1 MKGNNVMSQFKK
13 KFTAFTAMLAFL
25 SLSSAATFAV
35 GVDDVINHTGNTSI
49 TGNDI
54 KLNVDITSGQHGAVG
69 QVDWKDFSVPGNQQ
83 VNFGFS
89 GLSQTV
95 INRVLGGNESQIL
108 GKLTNSC
115 VGGGNCDS
123 FAATSKVILINP
135 AGILFGPGSTVDLN
149 SFTASTFDIKGAKNL
164 KGMTDAEMERYQ
176 TGVLNKFSPVAAV
189 NGENRSYGDITFDS
203 NYTEAFED
211 AGITF
216 QPGETLIKLNGTQ
229 FGHFNPDG
237 TMADFNPNK
246 SVAIVSDN
254 IQYKDSLIRTGDN
267 YNYITANADK
277 SFSNVRLVTADGV
290 TFGYLANGYAD
301 NYEVA
306 EDTKSDVVRNIEMDN
321 SGLAADEAAI
331 KSGDIHIVNKSNA
344 GGSNVKIS
352 NSVIKGTKLVNK
364 ENGDIMIVGSNDVLV
379 DNSRLE
385 SVNTSV
391 VKDGVTNSTHG
402 QNGGEIFVSA
412 DKDLTV
418 KDSLIISAGAKEG
431 TPNATNAGA
440 VRLYSYGGTAKVEN
454 SDVIAKGDAKVIAT
468 DKVNITNSLIQAR
481 NTEAENQAKN
491 IKISA
496 ANGVDMHNVIAD
508 ASGDIDV
515 RAAYSNGELAGNII
529 ISGDLDEN
537 GKNKS
542 MIASEGKLSIQGQN
556 TTIDNA
562 SLIYDNI
569 KFYGDDTTGLNNVT
583 VANNATF
590 SDTAIVDGDRVV
602 GGDITLETNGD
613 FTLDNATLQRAA
625 YSLKF
630 DRNGDGTLVD
640 NGTVNGINYQ
650 TSIKTAD
657 ANNINITSTKGDV
670 NSVNKTNVHANNDIN
685 LLAKEGNVNVND
697 STFKADNNFTAEATK
712 GSMNVKDNS
721 VIQGG
726 KDVNLIAYDTITFG
740 ERGADNINID
750 NSVKISS
757 GEDMYITSTGGDIN
771 AEKTIMP
778 SLTYGDR
785 LTFNAKGSNNFT
797 SEDSLKSVNVDYIAG
812 ESNNFTT
819 KGDIQFV
826 NSSLESK
833 SNNIATTQEGG
844 DVILN
849 NLTIKKAT
857 ADAKDT
863 KTTINAKGNVTTKD
877 VTNTVAKHTSE
888 SVHTFPQSVE
898 VDEDGTTTDGQVLD
912 VNQTKLVVNTK
923 TTAAT
928 PENNTNGSITL
939 DVKNANNKDAGIEL
953 TAENYE
959 WDKQIDKNQG
969 PEVHINAVDDELAVS
984 KIVTDKLFLDSDDTM
999 IASDVELTPEQL
1011 AGLPEGTPS
1020 KGYIEVRDKGGLNM
1034 DPNEGYDPL
1043 PDGFDYTGNYD
1054 STTSTVEDEDGNK
1067 TITTTDHKHTIEFD
1081 KQGDSDDFILVYDK
1095 TKVETE
1101 ECPPLPEVDKTD
1113 NNIGENVDS
1122 LINQIK
1128 LPREQVE
1135 ISKSSKVSDN
1145 TVDQTA
1151 NIMSAAAKVDISEET
1166 NNNTK
1171 TNKDDEKGE

>member
-1 MKGNNVMSQFKK
+1 MSQFKK

-35 GVDDVINHTGNTSI
+35 GVNDVLDHTGNTSI
-49 TGNDI
+49 TGDDI
-54 KLNVDITSGQHGAVG
+54 KLNVDINSGQNGAVG
-69 QVDWKDFSVPGNQQ
+69 QVDWKDFSVPGGQQ

-89 GLSQTV
+89 GLSQTI
-95 INRVLGGNESQIL
+95 INRVLGGNESQIF

-115 VGGGNCDS
+115 VGGGSCDS

-135 AGILFGPGSTVDLN
+135 AGILFGQGSTVDLN

-164 KGMTDAEMERYQ
+164 KGMSEAELEKYQ

-211 AGITF
+211 AGISF
-216 QPGETLIKLNGTQ
+216 KPGETLIRLDGTQ

-267 YNYITANADK
+267 YNYITSSSDK

-306 EDTKSDVVRNIEMDN
+306 EDSKTDVVRNIEIDN
-321 SGLAADEAAI
+321 SGLADDEVAI
-331 KSGDIHIVNKSNA
+331 KSGDVHIINKSKA
-344 GGSNVKIS
+344 EGSDIKIS
-352 NSVIKGTKLVNK
+352 NSIIKGTKLVNK

-391 VKDGVTNSTHG
+391 RKDGVTNSTHG
-402 QNGGEIFVSA
+402 QNGGEIFISA

-418 KDSLIISAGAKEG
+418 KDSLIVSAGAKEG
-431 TPNATNAGA
+431 TPNADNAGA
-440 VRLYSYGGTAKVEN
+440 VRLYSYGGNANIDN
-454 SDVIAKGDAKVIAT
+454 STVIAKGDAKVIAT
-468 DKVNITNSLIQAR
+468 DKVNINNSLIQAR
-481 NTEAENQAKN
+481 NTEAVNQDKN
-491 IKISA
+491 ITISGA
-496 ANGVDMHNVIAD
+496 KGVEMHNAIAD
-508 ASGDIDV
+508 ASGNIDIKS
-515 RAAYSNGELAGNII
+515 AYSNGELSGDII
-529 ISGDLDEN
+529 ISSDLDET
-537 GKNKS
+537 GKNQS
-542 MIASEGKLSIQGQN
+542 LIAAEGKLSIQGKN

-562 SLIYDNI
+562 SLVYDNI
-569 KFYGDDTTGLNNVT
+569 KFYEDGTTGINNVT
-583 VANNATF
+583 IANNSTF
-590 SDTAIVDGDRVV
+590 SDTEMVDGNRVV
-602 GGDITLETNGD
+602 GGDITLEINGD

-625 YSLKF
+625 YTLKF
-630 DRNGDGTLVD
+630 DRNIDESLADDGSVD
-640 NGTVNGINYQ
+640 AVKYET
-650 TSIKTAD
+650 TIKTAD
-657 ANNINITSTKGDV
+657 ANNINITSTKGNV
-670 NSVNKTNVHANNDIN
+670 NSVNKTNVHANNNIN
-685 LLAKEGNVNVND
+685 LLAKEGNVNIND
-697 STFKADNNFTAEATK
+697 STFKADANFTAEATK

-740 ERGADNINID
+740 PQGESNINID

-771 AEKTIMP
+771 AEKTTMP
-778 SLTYGDR
+778 SLSYGDR
-785 LTFNAKGSNNFT
+785 LTFNAAGSNNFT

-812 ESNNFTT
+812 KSNNFTT

-833 SNNIATTQEGG
+833 SNNITTTQEGG

-877 VTNTVAKHTSE
+877 VTNTVAKHESE

-898 VDEDGTTTDGQVLD
+898 VDENGTAKEGQVID
-912 VNQTKLVVNTK
+912 VNQTKLVINTK
-923 TTAAT
+923 TSVTT
-928 PENNTNGSITL
+928 PENNTNGSIII

-953 TAENYE
+953 TAENDR
-959 WDKQIDKNQG
+959 WDGQIDKNQG
-969 PEVHINAVDDELAVS
+969 PEVHVNAVDNELAVS
-984 KIVTDKLFLDSDDTM
+984 KIITDKLFLDKDDTM
-999 IASDVELTPEQL
+999 IASDVQLTPEQL

-1020 KGYIEVRDKGGLNM
+1020 KGYIEVRDKGGLNL

-1054 STTSTVEDEDGNK
+1054 SESDVVDDGEGN
-1067 TITTTDHKHTIEFD
+1067 TITTTTDHKHTIEFD

-1095 TKVETE
+1095 TKVETQ
-1101 ECPPLPEVDKTD
+1101 ECPELPDVEQTD
-1113 NNIGENVDS
+1113 DNIDS

-1166 NNNTK
+1166 NNNANSNK
-1171 TNKDDEKGE
+1171 KDDEKE